1 MWTCRVKMTTDN
13 SGTTETTAEHF
24 VLYVQDDTLWVL
36 WKHATTVDTGTAAR
50 LVSHISRMGLRIPL
64 PMLVQL
70 NSMKSLSRC
79 AMQTFAR
86 DLHVPAMALVGPSA
100 VDRTLVDFFI
110 QVHKPTYPVQHF
122 TDPET
127 AQRWLMTCRPHVRS
141 ATTVETTRL
150 T

>member
-1 MWTCRVKMTTDN
+1 MTTDN
-13 SGTTETTAEHF
+13 SGSTKTTAEHF
-24 VLYVQDDTLWVL
+24 ALHVQDDTLWVV
-36 WKHATTVDTGTAAR
+36 WKHATTVDTATAAR
-50 LVSHISRMGLRIPL
+50 LVSHISRMGLSIPL

-79 AMQTFAR
+79 AMQTFAQ

-110 QVHKPTYPVQHF
+110 QVHEPTYPVQHF

-127 AQRWLMTCRPHVRS
+127 AQRWLITCRPQGRS
-141 ATTVETTRL
+141 DMTVDTTLLR
-150 T
+150 